1 MSRVRPPAML
11 ERNLQVKAIID
22 YYMTQRQVTDDDMV
36 KRLPIKKQ
44 TFQNKKNR
52 RQEIFNLW
60 ELRIICD
67 YLKIPPEERAKMI

>member
-22 YYMTQRQVTDDDMV
+22 YYMTQRQVTDDDIV
-36 KRLPIKKQ
+36 KRLPMKKQ